1 MFPTKW
7 NLTEVTPIPKDADYE
22 RGSNKRPFSLLSIV
36 SKVCERVVCNQFSSY
51 VTSDGRL
58 SNNQSGNKKF
68 HSTETS
74 VIETTDM
81 ILQAMDNKKL
91 TAMVLLDMS
100 KAFDSVDHKLMIS
113 KLQDAGASSS
123 CIEWF
128 RSYLSGRQQV
138 VRISSALSEPLPIV
152 SGIPQGSVL
161 APLLFSKYTNDLT
174 SVPIKRMA
182 KSYVDETKLLISFNL
197 KQKTP
202 TIAHIEEDLFNVSKW
217 CCQNYLLL
225 NPDKTKLLV
234 LEADR
239 R

>member
-1 MFPTKW
+1 MPHFIESTAVIPHFIQLCPWKGQKVPLRLLRVRKFSKDSMRPCRQILFPSSCRYQM
-7 NLTEVTPIPKDADYE
+7 VIYSCFTPAEPKDADYE

-58 SNNQSGNKKF
+58 SNNQSGNKKLY
-68 HSTETS
+68 STETS

-128 RSYLSGRQQV
+128 RSYLSGRQ
-138 VRISSALSEPLPIV
+138 
-152 SGIPQGSVL
+152 
-161 APLLFSKYTNDLT
+161 
-174 SVPIKRMA
+174 
-182 KSYVDETKLLISFNL
+182 
-197 KQKTP
+197 
-202 TIAHIEEDLFNVSKW
+202 
-217 CCQNYLLL
+217 
-225 NPDKTKLLV
+225 
-234 LEADR
+234 
-239 R
+239 

>member
-1 MFPTKW
+1 M
-7 NLTEVTPIPKDADYE
+7 
-22 RGSNKRPFSLLSIV
+22 
-36 SKVCERVVCNQFSSY
+36 
-51 VTSDGRL
+51 
-58 SNNQSGNKKF
+58 
-68 HSTETS
+68 
-74 VIETTDM
+74 
-81 ILQAMDNKKL
+81 
-91 TAMVLLDMS
+91 
-100 KAFDSVDHKLMIS
+100 
-113 KLQDAGASSS
+113 
-123 CIEWF
+123 CI
-128 RSYLSGRQQV
+128 RD
-138 VRISSALSEPLPIV
+138 

-174 SVPIKRMA
+174 SVPIKCMV

>member
-1 MFPTKW
+1 
-7 NLTEVTPIPKDADYE
+7 
-22 RGSNKRPFSLLSIV
+22 
-36 SKVCERVVCNQFSSY
+36 
-51 VTSDGRL
+51 
-58 SNNQSGNKKF
+58 
-68 HSTETS
+68 
-74 VIETTDM
+74 
-81 ILQAMDNKKL
+81 
-91 TAMVLLDMS
+91 MVLLDMS